1 MSYVHISR
9 CADYDEG
16 RVEAAIRESVAALGG
31 MESIV
36 KPGDRVVL
44 KPNLLRPAVVEAGIT
59 THPAVVKAV
68 VRLVQEAGGIPT
80 IADSPGGPHNS
91 AYLRLVYATT
101 GMEHVARETGAAICH
116 DLRVTRLP
124 YPEGH
129 LVKLAELLAVI
140 AEADVLINLPKLK
153 THGLT
158 TMTGAIKNLFGAIP
172 GVTKAGYH
180 AKLQTKEQFSQMLVD
195 MHQACRPA
203 LTIMDGIIGMEAN
216 GPSNGK
222 LRDVGLLLA
231 SRDGIALDVV
241 ATVLVGVEPMA
252 VPPLAVAA
260 QWGLTS
266 GRVED
271 IVVGGVPL
279 AEARLAM
286 PFRLPKTVSGGQ
298 RQSRQGFVSRL
309 VDHGWLTRQLVVN
322 PSANDRC
329 TACGTCVRSCPVQA
343 ITIETVSD
351 RSGQRRRAR
360 MDLTKCIRCY
370 CCHELCP
377 HDAVD
382 LKRHWLAELVVR

>member
-1 MSYVHISR
+1 MPYVHISR

-16 RVEAAIRESVAALGG
+16 RVEAAVRESVAALGG
-31 MESIV
+31 MQSIV
-36 KPGDRVVL
+36 KPGDKVVL
-44 KPNLLRPAVVEAGIT
+44 KPNLLRPAIAEAGIT

-68 VRLVQEAGGIPT
+68 ARLVQEAGGIPT
-80 IADSPGGPHNS
+80 IVDSPGGPHNS
-91 AYLRLVYATT
+91 AYLRLVYATS
-101 GMEHVARETGAAICH
+101 GMERVARETGAAICH
-116 DLRVTRLP
+116 DMRVSRVSH
-124 YPEGH
+124 PEGH
-129 LVKLAELLAVI
+129 LVKLVELLAVI
-140 AEADVLINLPKLK
+140 VEADVLINLPKLK

-195 MHQACRPA
+195 VHQACRPT
-203 LTIMDGIIGMEAN
+203 LTIMDSIVGMEAN
-216 GPSNGK
+216 GPSNGE
-222 LRDVGLLLA
+222 LREVGLLLA
-231 SRDGIALDVV
+231 SRDGIALDMV
-241 ATVLVGVEPMA
+241 AAALVGIEPLA

-260 QWGLTS
+260 QWGLS
-266 GRVED
+266 GGRVEE
-271 IVVGGVPL
+271 IAVGGVPL
-279 AEARLAM
+279 AEARLAA
-286 PFRLPKTVSGGQ
+286 PFKLPKTATGGR
-298 RQSRQGFVSRL
+298 RQSRWGFLSRL

-329 TACGTCVRSCPVQA
+329 TACGTCVQSCPVAA

-351 RSGQRRRAR
+351 RGEQKQRAC